1 MANETGLSILTNMP
15 NPSCQLIKF
24 LPCVP
29 DFPHPGV
36 MFRDISPL
44 IANPQAFQLAID
56 QFAELASELSF
67 TSILA
72 IESRGFI
79 FGSALAFQLRKPLL
93 LARKPN
99 KLPLA
104 AHSESYGLEY
114 GQDALEI
121 QANHINQ
128 QSRILIIDDIVATGG
143 TLMAASALIRKT
155 GAQVAGAL
163 TLLEIDSLGGNNR
176 LREQDIAARSVLS
189 V

>member
-1 MANETGLSILTNMP
+1 MTNTP

-29 DFPHPGV
+29 NFPQPGV

-44 IANPQAFQLAID
+44 IADPQAFQVAIN
-56 QFAELASELSF
+56 QFAELARELSF
-67 TSILA
+67 TRILA

-79 FGSALAFQLRKPLL
+79 FGSALALQLQKPLL

-104 AHSESYGLEY
+104 AHSESYGPEY
-114 GQDALEI
+114 GQDSLEI
-121 QANHINQ
+121 QANHIDQ
-128 QSRILIIDDIVATGG
+128 QSKVLIIDDVVATGG

-155 GAQVAGAL
+155 GAQVVGAL

-176 LREQDIAARSVLS
+176 LREQDIHAHSILS